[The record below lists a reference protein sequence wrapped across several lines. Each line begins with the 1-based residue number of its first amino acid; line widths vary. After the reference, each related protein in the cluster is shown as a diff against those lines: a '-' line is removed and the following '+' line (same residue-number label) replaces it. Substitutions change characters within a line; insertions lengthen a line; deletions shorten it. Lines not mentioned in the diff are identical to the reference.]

1 MKEGLLL
8 KKHKWDELNYVK
20 LRDRDIMMEED
31 DLVVILLVSFPL
43 SFENYD
49 NSFSKG
55 KDCTTLEEVK

>member
-1 MKEGLLL
+1 M
-8 KKHKWDELNYVK
+8 K